1 MYQPSTGLLDI
12 FYTTLRAGCAR
23 LSDGGGPFG
32 FDITTAVQIDY
43 LIGAYGC
50 DGVIETGCFLG
61 DTTDY
66 LARLYPALPIVTCD
80 VVEEHAAFT
89 RTRLRD
95 RPNTTV
101 VTGDSAAV
109 LASLTGRFD
118 RPLVYLD
125 AHWYDRWPL
134 ADELAAIPAGIV
146 AVDDVDLDH
155 PRFGYDT
162 YGGQPLD
169 IALLA
174 SLVEFDTLYVGDPF
188 AAYPYPCLQVARRS
202 GTAYLPVGLD
212 TRPLAEGGMFRP
224 VPLRPTPTLPTWPDT
239 PVSRSQASQFAS

>member
-1 MYQPSTGLLDI
+1 MYQPSIGLLDT

-32 FDITTAVQIDY
+32 FDITTALQVDY
-43 LIGAYGC
+43 LIDAYGC
-50 DGVIETGCFLG
+50 DGIIKTGCFLG

-66 LARLYPALPIVTCD
+66 LARLYPTLPIITCD
-80 VVEEHAAFT
+80 VVEEHAAFAH
-89 RTRLRD
+89 TRLRD

-134 ADELAAIPAGIV
+134 ADELAAVQAGIV
-146 AVDDVDLDH
+146 AVDNVDLSH
-155 PRFGYDT
+155 PRFGYDS
-162 YGGQPLD
+162 YDGQPLNV
-169 IALLA
+169 ARLGG
-174 SLVEFDTLYVGDPF
+174 LVDLETLYLGDPSI
-188 AAYPYPCLQVARRS
+188 AYPYPCLEVGRRS
-202 GTAYLPVGLD
+202 GTAYLPLGLGAH
-212 TRPLAEGGMFRP
+212 PLAAGGMFQP
-224 VPLRPTPTLPTWPDT
+224 VPLRPAPTLPTWPDG
-239 PVSRSQASQFAS
+239 PHAPARVSQVAS